1 MTEEMTECTMEDL
14 QDPEIEDDQ
23 ELDDEVIPETE
34 LDAQEAENT
43 LASLKSVLMAI
54 PAAHVRLL
62 KVSATSAVGVGL
74 AYAQAYAEDRP
85 VFAQAFRTAV
95 FDVFAYDNMSDRAKA
110 FWRADIL
117 MRQLLNSED
126 PLRMLMI
133 EAKPLRI
140 KLMKAAIYIWGD
152 DPELGD
158 VIATIRSGATN
169 VNKADDLGSLG
180 TLFTEH
186 WDRAQGKCDVTLED
200 IAEAERLGARILQA
214 TISTPTGAAYDVR
227 NLRHRAA
234 EYLRQGIEDVRAAA
248 GYIFRND
255 EKSRERYPS
264 LFIRKRKK
272 NGNGKTTVEQDTSD
286 AAIAPA
292 GVEVPVESGP
302 EDVQLSP
309 I

>member
-1 MTEEMTECTMEDL
+1 MTEEMTTCTMDDS
-14 QDPEIEDDQ
+14 QDPEIEEDM
-23 ELDDEVIPETE
+23 ELDDEVIPETQ
-34 LDAQEAENT
+34 LDAQEAENA
-43 LASLKSVLMAI
+43 LASLKHNLMAI

-62 KVSATSAVGVGL
+62 KVSATNAVGVGL

-85 VFAQAFRTAV
+85 LFAQALRTAV
-95 FDVFAYDNMSDRAKA
+95 FDVFAYDNLADRAKA
-110 FWRADIL
+110 FWQADIL

-140 KLMKAAIYIWGD
+140 KLMKAAVYIWGD

-158 VIATIRSGATN
+158 VIAAIRSGATN
-169 VNKADDLGSLG
+169 VNKADDLGALG
-180 TLFTEH
+180 TFFSEH

-200 IAEAERLGARILQA
+200 IARAEKLGARILQA

-255 EKSRERYPS
+255 EKSRDRYPS

-272 NGNGKTTVEQDTSD
+272 NGNGKTAVEQDTSD
-286 AAIAPA
+286 AAITPTVVEIQTEPQPA
-292 GVEVPVESGP
+292 EV
-302 EDVQLSP
+302 QFSP
-309 I
+309 L